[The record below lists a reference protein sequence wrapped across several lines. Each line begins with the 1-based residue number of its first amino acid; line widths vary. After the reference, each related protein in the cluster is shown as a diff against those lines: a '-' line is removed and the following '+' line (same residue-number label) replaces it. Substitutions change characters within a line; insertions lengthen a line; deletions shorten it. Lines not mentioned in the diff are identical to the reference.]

1 MLVINNLYKMKITIS
16 ITIRKIRTFWA
27 ALLLILCFVTTA
39 TYAVG
44 DKEKKLVKK
53 AMASKKA
60 IEGVKKNLDKKNDDT
75 SPISVTIS
83 GASEELENNLKAFL
97 PSLRI
102 LKCDSS
108 QNRVDRFI
116 EASADKLVAAGEALG
131 YFNAKYNMTATK
143 KSGCWSLNIN
153 AKPGE
158 TVKVYKQDIQLDGVG
173 KQNKAFQS
181 IMENPPYLLG
191 DVLVSQHYLDY
202 KTRLKR
208 TANSLGFFDAELS
221 RHIIKV
227 NPFTNKATIE
237 LTFNTGE
244 RYRIGKIDVQQEI
257 LTGKYLQRYIR
268 LKEGA
273 DFSSDEII
281 HQQRV
286 LEKSGY
292 YKTVQ
297 VTANYKE
304 AANHLIPVT
313 IKATKR
319 KRYTYKGTLGFA
331 SDDGLFFQLGMDVH
345 WVNSRGHQL
354 STTSRY
360 SAKDPA
366 IGLNYKIPLWNP
378 EFEYLNLSAGWNRS
392 DNDDIRGTAIEL
404 GADYH
409 RRSDSHWDQ
418 VLSLSYLDEKTEIDG
433 EPTLHSQ
440 LTMFGIGTNKT
451 RKNDSLFPTEG
462 WRFNGGLKGAVE
474 GLLSDQ
480 TLLQARADGKYL
492 HTFRNDGKILLRG
505 DIGATLFGDF
515 DEMPKSLRFFAGGQ
529 SSVRGFSFESIGER
543 NKSGKVIGGKNLLVM
558 SAEYEHPVMDKISA
572 AVFVDAGSAFD
583 DWGDYALDV
592 GFGIGARY
600 KSPLGPIRVDFA
612 APEDDPSDIKFY
624 FSLGPD
630 L

>member
-1 MLVINNLYKMKITIS
+1 MKLTIS
-16 ITIRKIRTFWA
+16 KTETFWA
-27 ALLLILCFVTTA
+27 ATLLILCFGTTV
-39 TYAVG
+39 TYALG
-44 DKEKKLVKK
+44 NKEKELAKK
-53 AMASKKA
+53 AMTAKKVVD
-60 IEGVKKNLDKKNDDT
+60 GVKKNIDKKDSEA
-75 SPISVTIS
+75 SPITVTVS
-83 GASEELENNLKAFL
+83 GASEDLENNLKAFL

-131 YFNAKYNMTATK
+131 YFNAKYKMTATK
-143 KSGCWSLNIN
+143 KATCWSLNIN
-153 AKPGE
+153 AKAGE
-158 TVKVYKQDIQLDGVG
+158 TVKVDKQDIELNGMG

-181 IMENPPYLLG
+181 ILENPPYRLG

-202 KTRLKR
+202 KMRLKR

-257 LTGKYLQRYIR
+257 LTGKYLHRYIR

-273 DFSSDEII
+273 DFSADEII

-304 AANHLIPVT
+304 ASNHLIPVT
-313 IKATKR
+313 IKATRR
-319 KRYTYKGTLGFA
+319 KRYTYKGTMGFA
-331 SDDGLFFQLGMDVH
+331 SDTGLFLQLGMDVH

-354 STTSRY
+354 STTTRY
-360 SAKDPA
+360 SEKDPA
-366 IGLNYKIPLWNP
+366 IGLNYKIPLHNP
-378 EFEYLNLSAGWNRS
+378 EFEHLNLSASWSRS
-392 DNDDIRGTAIEL
+392 DNNDIRGTAIKL

-409 RRSDSHWDQ
+409 RRSDSNWDQ
-418 VLSLSYLDEKTEIDG
+418 VISLSYLDEKTEIDG

-440 LTMFGIGTNKT
+440 LTLFGIGTNKT
-451 RKNDSLFPTEG
+451 RKNDSLFPTQG
-462 WRFNGGLKGAVE
+462 WRFNGGLNGAVE
-474 GLLSDQ
+474 GFLSDQ

-492 HTFRNDGKILLRG
+492 HTFSNDGKILLRG

-515 DEMPKSLRFFAGGQ
+515 NEMPKSLRFFAGGQ

-543 NKSGKVIGGKNLLVM
+543 NRAGEVVGGKNLLVM

-612 APEDDPSDIKFY
+612 APEDDPSDLKFY